1 MEKLALFGGNPV
13 LNHAAMP
20 EELFRWPIFTEED
33 EAAVLEVFRA
43 NKMSGNDITKE
54 FEKEFAAWQ
63 QRKYA
68 VACCN
73 GTMSIYA
80 AMFAVGLKAGDELIC
95 PTKTYWASCLSAQ
108 NLGVSVV
115 FANVDPDTLC
125 LDPDDLER
133 CLSPR
138 TKAIMAIH
146 YKGYPCDM
154 DRIMAF
160 AKAHGLKV
168 IEDVS
173 HAQGGHYKGKMTGT
187 FGDVAA
193 MSLMS
198 GKSFACG
205 ELGIAVTDDRRCY
218 ERLLA
223 FLHYERNTED
233 EIHEPDLLPYL
244 HLPLSG
250 FKGRANQICTA
261 VGRVQLKYYDERIKE
276 IRRANNFFFNLIEGL
291 PGLRCHRVDE
301 ADGSDMAGWYIPCVV
316 YHAEELGGLDPEV
329 FIKALTAETGFP
341 FHLLGG
347 NFPLHTHPVFQTY
360 DALGLGKPSRI
371 AFADRDVREADKELK
386 RSENIVV
393 IETPY
398 FRRLLPAEI
407 TRYADA
413 FKKVVAHANE
423 LLTLEHAPTNTGEA
437 GQWHAAVR

>member
-1 MEKLALFGGNPV
+1 METLALLGGAPT
-13 LNHAAMP
+13 LDHAAMP

-33 EAAVLEVFRA
+33 EAAILDVFRN
-43 NKMSGNDITKE
+43 NKMSGNDITRE

-63 QRKYA
+63 GRRYA

-73 GTMSIYA
+73 GTMSLYA
-80 AMFAVGLKAGDELIC
+80 AMFAVGLRAGDELIC

-108 NLGVSVV
+108 SLGVSVV

-125 LDPDDLER
+125 LDPDDLPR
-133 CLSPR
+133 LLGPR
-138 TKAIMAIH
+138 TKAIMAVH

-154 DRIMAF
+154 DRITAF
-160 AKAHGLKV
+160 ARAHGLKV

-173 HAQGGHYKGKMTGT
+173 HAQGGHYKGRMVGT

-205 ELGIAVTDDRRCY
+205 ELGIAVTDDRACY

-223 FLHYERNTED
+223 FLHYERNAEP
-233 EIHEPDLLPYL
+233 EITDPALLPYL

-250 FKGRANQICTA
+250 LKGRANQLCTA
-261 VGRVQLKYYDERIKE
+261 LGRVQLKYYDERIRE
-276 IRRANNFFFNLIEGL
+276 IRRANNYFFDRIEGL

-301 ADGSDMAGWYIPCVV
+301 AEGSDMAGWYIPCVV
-316 YHAEELGGLDPEV
+316 YHREELEGLDENV

-341 FHLLGG
+341 FHTLGG
-347 NFPLHTHPVFQTY
+347 NFPLHTHPLFQTY
-360 DALGLGKPSRI
+360 DAWGLGRPSRI
-371 AFADRDVREADKELK
+371 AFADRDVRELDRGLA
-386 RSENIVV
+386 RSEDIVV

-398 FRRLLPAEI
+398 FKRLLPEQI
-407 TRYADA
+407 DRYAAA
-413 FKKVVAHANE
+413 FKKVIGQYRG
-423 LLTLEHAPTNTGEA
+423 LLPLCGGAAREA
-437 GQWHAAVR
+437 GGQWHAEVR

>member
-1 MEKLALFGGNPV
+1 MEKPAILGGNRT
-13 LNHAAMP
+13 LEHENSP
-20 EELFRWPIFTEED
+20 EELFHWPIFTEED
-33 EAAVLEVFRA
+33 EAAVLDVFRN
-43 NKMSGNDITKE
+43 NKMSGNDVTAE

-63 QRKYA
+63 GRRFA

-73 GTMSIYA
+73 GTMSLYA

-125 LDPDDLER
+125 LDPDDLPR
-133 CLSPR
+133 CLGPR
-138 TKAIMAIH
+138 TKAIMVVH

-154 DRIMAF
+154 DRVMAF
-160 AKAHGLKV
+160 ADAHGLMV

-173 HAQGGHYKGKMTGT
+173 HAQGGHYKGRMLGT

-205 ELGIAVTDDRRCY
+205 ELGVAVTDDRVCY

-223 FLHYERNTED
+223 FLHYERNEESLITD
-233 EIHEPDLLPYL
+233 PALLPFL

-250 FKGRANQICTA
+250 LKGRANQICTA
-261 VGRVQLKYYDERIKE
+261 IGRVQLKYYDARIRE
-276 IRRANNFFFNLIEGL
+276 VRRANNYFFDGIEGL
-291 PGLRCHRVDE
+291 PGIRCHRVDE
-301 ADGSDMAGWYIPCVV
+301 STGSDMAGWYIPCVV
-316 YHAEELGGLDPEV
+316 YHPEELGGLSPETV
-329 FIKALTAETGFP
+329 VRALTAETGFP

-347 NFPLHTHPVFQTY
+347 NFPLHTHPLFQTY
-360 DALGLGKPSRI
+360 DAWGLGRSSRV
-371 AFADRDVREADKELK
+371 AFADRDVRELDKDLK
-386 RSENIVV
+386 RSEHIVV

-398 FRRLLPAEI
+398 FRKLLPAQI

-413 FKKVVAHANE
+413 FKKVAAQTDA
-423 LLTLEHAPTNTGEA
+423 LLALDHEQTNAAAA
-437 GQWHAAVR
+437 GQWHATVK